1 MKISSI
7 AYSVPPKSYTNEE
20 FVEMCMAKMTNLKDS
35 EKDNFSKV
43 LLKMLTYSGASK
55 RHIRDYENGETA
67 YEHILSAMKQSL
79 EKAHTDKDDIDL
91 LIYCG
96 VGKGFIEPSNAY
108 LYAKEMGMKD
118 VQCFDVVDACM
129 SWTRAMQICQGFL
142 KSKTFKK
149 IMVVT
154 GEFHYGIRDTYDFT
168 SIKDLSYS
176 FPMFTIGEAA
186 TATIL
191 EDSDNDWEFN
201 FLSKPEH
208 ADLCT
213 IPIKGHETFLPPY
226 DKIGLNGPGK
236 FVSFGVD
243 LLNVASPILTGLIE
257 RSFKDYENIDL
268 FIPHAPAKTVYI
280 KNLAEIGIDEEKIY
294 TKIFESFGNLVSS
307 SVPIGIAYALKEERI
322 VKGSQISLIPASAG
336 LSAAT
341 VKLKL

>member
-79 EKAHTDKDDIDL
+79 EKADTDKDDIDL

-191 EDSDNDWEFN
+191 EDSENDWEFN

-226 DKIGLNGPGK
+226 DKIGINGPGK
-236 FVSFGVD
+236 FVSFGKE
-243 LLNVASPILTGLIE
+243 LLNVPH
-257 RSFKDYENIDL
+257 L
-268 FIPHAPAKTVYI
+268 F
-280 KNLAEIGIDEEKIY
+280 
-294 TKIFESFGNLVSS
+294 
-307 SVPIGIAYALKEERI
+307 
-322 VKGSQISLIPASAG
+322 
-336 LSAAT
+336 
-341 VKLKL
+341 